1 MSRKSKYTI
10 AFEKQYP
17 EGKSRSS
24 ATIAKHFNI
33 KKSVLDEAFNRGIGA
48 FKSNRSAVRKGVTS
62 AEAWAKPREYKL
74 VLNILKAR
82 KGGAIKRTRGSDAD
96 LIDKA
101 LK

>member
-1 MSRKSKYTI
+1 MSRRSKYTI
-10 AFEKQYP
+10 AFEKLYP

-24 ATIAKHFNI
+24 SAIAKHFNI
-33 KKSVLDEAFNRGIGA
+33 KKSVLDDAYSRGIGA
-48 FKSNRSAVRKGVTS
+48 FKSNRSAVRKGVS
-62 AEAWAKPREYKL
+62 SPEQWGKPRQYKL

-82 KGGAIKRTRGSDAD
+82 KGGAINRTRGSDAD